1 METDFFE
8 VTSGASVTSLT
19 RSSLPFR
26 HHPVHLHPR
35 SPTQYVPPTAFV
47 YIDPLF
53 ISTDYVEF
61 EPALDVAADA
71 EMALGTFYGE
81 PERI

>member
-1 METDFFE
+1 M
-8 VTSGASVTSLT
+8 TSGASVTSLT

-26 HHPVHLHPR
+26 YHPVHSHPR